1 MFLKIK
7 EESQKWRCQTMCVR
21 LKCDFQNQSR
31 LKKVSCIQN
40 RSLNHKYPELVYRRL
55 PYLFYSIETTQTRPF
70 LSHSL
75 LSEKRAIINVPDLLR
90 KEFRYLFTLRNSC
103 STHHRGLIWFRISDR
118 KFVNHTTEM
127 ILWSMILTWVEIFH
141 YLVCFQLGLRLQKCA
156 FHPNNENSTNNEAW
170 MNKVH
175 NFFVQLLID

>member
-1 MFLKIK
+1 MLKYRIFTFLG
-7 EESQKWRCQTMCVR
+7 QTNR
-21 LKCDFQNQSR
+21 PTDKARYGSSLPEI
-31 LKKVSCIQN
+31 KKVSCIQK
-40 RSLNHKYPELVYRRL
+40 RSLNNKYPELVYRRL

-141 YLVCFQLGLRLQKCA
+141 YLVCFG
-156 FHPNNENSTNNEAW
+156 
-170 MNKVH
+170 
-175 NFFVQLLID
+175 LLIIQWGGADFFF